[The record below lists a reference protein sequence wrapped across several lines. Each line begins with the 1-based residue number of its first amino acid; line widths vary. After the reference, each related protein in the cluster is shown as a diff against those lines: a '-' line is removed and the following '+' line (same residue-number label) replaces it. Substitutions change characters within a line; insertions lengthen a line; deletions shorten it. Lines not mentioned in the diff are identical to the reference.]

1 MAVNVIVGNQG
12 ANVTVNTS
20 SNNPSVVVQN
30 RQANVSTI
38 GLRKVN
44 VRGVGGASVV
54 KQIIM
59 QVTGTKN
66 PRGNNRALQ
75 WNDQNT
81 EFGGANNILY
91 TAENNML
98 LSGSNLFLKDSKFLI
113 SGGLVDDETLLV
125 KDADNRDLFR
135 VDTEDKKILFASF
148 AGTEYYIGIGT
159 VDPQEKLHIS
169 EGNARFDQDIIVGDD
184 VLPLADEI
192 SNVGSES
199 KRFKN
204 IYGNL
209 EFKYIQD
216 GISFIETSIPTGT
229 SSYWIDFGA
238 GVPGLSYRPKVVCNM
253 VAPSYTFGEPTDVYF
268 SSIGSI
274 KTSGYFV
281 VFSDIIRS
289 TGYKLDSYV
298 SAKDF

>member
-1 MAVNVIVGNQG
+1 MPVNVIVGNQG
-12 ANVTVNTS
+12 GGVTVNTA
-20 SNNPSVVVQN
+20 SNNPTVITRGST
-30 RQANVSTI
+30 ANVSTI

-44 VRGVGGASVV
+44 IAGVGGAATI

-66 PRGNNRALQ
+66 PRGDNRAFQ
-75 WNDQNT
+75 WNDEST
-81 EFGGANNILY
+81 EFGGANNFLY
-91 TAENNML
+91 TNQGNM
-98 LSGSNLFLKDSKFLI
+98 LI
-113 SGGLVDDETLLV
+113 SGASLILHDGKYKIETPPVSDDAFLI
-125 KDADNRDLFR
+125 KDRDNRDLFR
-135 VDTEDKKILFASF
+135 VDTENKHILFASF

-159 VDPQEKLHIS
+159 EDPQEKLHIS
-169 EGNARFDQDIIVGDD
+169 EGNARFDQDVIVGDD

-192 SNVGSES
+192 SNIGSES

-229 SSYWIDFGA
+229 SSYWVDFGL
-238 GVPGLSYRPKVVCNM
+238 GSPGLSYTPKVVCNM
-253 VAPSYTFGEPTDVYF
+253 VSPSYAFGAPTDVYF

-298 SAKDF
+298 SAKDS